1 MDEKDLVVGMAETR
15 VAKGAGRLVAYGLG
29 SCVGVTLY
37 DPAKKVGG
45 MAHIMLPSSRE
56 HTNAAMRPKYA
67 DTAIDDLLAETLR
80 LGAGKDGLEAKLVG
94 GANMF
99 TALYG
104 QSVPIGLR
112 NVMAARKRL
121 MEAGVRLAA
130 EEVGGTQGRT
140 VVFSLEDGR
149 IQIKKWNQAERWI

>member
-1 MDEKDLVVGMAETR
+1 MDEKDRVVGMAETK
-15 VAKGAGRLVAYGLG
+15 VAKGTGRFVAYGLG

-37 DPAKKVGG
+37 DPRKKVGG

-56 HTNAAMRPKYA
+56 HSPVVTRPKFA
-67 DTAIDDLLAETLR
+67 DTAIDDLLEEILR
-80 LGAGKDGLEAKLVG
+80 LGAKKDGLEAKLVG

-112 NVMAARKRL
+112 NVMAARKKL

-130 EEVGGTQGRT
+130 EEVGGSQGRT
-140 VVFSLEDGR
+140 VAFSLEDGR
-149 IQIKKWNQAERWI
+149 IQIKKWNQAEQWI